1 MKKVSKKVIF
11 AIALLIILMLLSS
24 FIVFRFV
31 VSKSISNDLAN
42 DFHKRIK
49 NEHIKIEKLSKEID
63 KNPNYYILYQERAN
77 AKLKKQEIF
86 QDFINIFMPYNEY
99 PIVNDA
105 DIKADLIKTQEL
117 NPNIDINFDL
127 GFIEYKN
134 KKYNEAI
141 KLFNE
146 YIKTNQNSPNL
157 YFAHYY
163 RGLCKYKIEDVSNAI
178 SDFNTVIKLNPQFSK
193 SYTSLGNVYNA
204 YEIDN
209 VVDNQIAFNYYN
221 KAISLNNNDIEN
233 HLRKI
238 YELALSGNSNINAVM
253 TEFDKA
259 MNTNYGKY
267 CSLLYWTMGIS
278 RSIDNEQRM
287 KMAHSHYKSA
297 KILSRAIKTC
307 KYCTIPND
315 YYEDIKDI
323 QWDSYFLLI
332 NNSVDMGEIG
342 KAKKYYKQ
350 CKLFAH
356 INSYGDLY
364 CDSLLDEE
372 IR

>member
-1 MKKVSKKVIF
+1 MYKKIIIIVIL
-11 AIALLIILMLLSS
+11 AVLLHGILIFGIFQYINWQTSS
-24 FIVFRFV
+24 GKLV
-31 VSKSISNDLAN
+31 KN
-42 DFHKRIK
+42 FHQKIK

-86 QDFINIFMPYNEY
+86 QEFINIFMPYNEY
-99 PIVNDA
+99 PIINDV

-146 YIKTNQNSPNL
+146 YIKKNPSSPKL
-157 YFAHYY
+157 YFAYYY

-193 SYTSLGNVYNA
+193 SYTALGNVYNA
-204 YEIDN
+204 YEINN
-209 VVDNQIAFNYYN
+209 VLDNQIAFNHYD
-221 KAISLNNNDIEN
+221 KAISLNNNDMEN

-253 TEFDKA
+253 AEFHKA

-278 RSIDNEQRM
+278 SSIDNEQKM

-297 KILSRAIKTC
+297 KILSKAIKTC

-323 QWDSYFLLI
+323 QWDSYSLLI
-332 NNSVDMGEIG
+332 NNSVDMGDIG

-372 IR
+372 LR

>member
-1 MKKVSKKVIF
+1 MKKVSKNIIF
-11 AIALLIILMLLSS
+11 AIVLLIISLVLLN
-24 FIVFRFV
+24 FIVFRYV
-31 VSKSISNDLAN
+31 LSKSISKDLTN
-42 DFHKRIK
+42 NFYKRIK

-86 QDFINIFMPYNEY
+86 QDFVNIFMPYNKY
-99 PIVNDA
+99 PIINDA
-105 DIKADLIKTQEL
+105 DIKADLIKAQEL
-117 NPNIDINFDL
+117 NPNVDINFDL

-134 KKYNEAI
+134 EKYSEAI

-146 YIKTNQNSPNL
+146 YIQTNPNSPNL
-157 YFAHYY
+157 YLAYY
-163 RGLCKYKIEDVSNAI
+163 YKGLCNYKTEKVGNAVL
-178 SDFNTVIKLNPQFSK
+178 DFNTAIKLNPQFSK
-193 SYTSLGNVYNA
+193 SYTALGNIHNNKD
-204 YEIDN
+204 I
-209 VVDNQIAFNYYN
+209 QIAFGYYDT
-221 KAISLNNNDIEN
+221 AIKLKNNDIEN

-238 YELALSGNSNINAVM
+238 FELALSGNADTDTIMSEYHNAIH
-253 TEFDKA
+253 TD
-259 MNTNYGKY
+259 NGKF

-278 RSIDNEQRM
+278 SSIDNEQRM
-287 KMAHSHYKSA
+287 KMSHSHYKSA
-297 KILSRAIKTC
+297 KILSRTINTC
-307 KYCTIPND
+307 KYCVIPND
-315 YYEDIKDI
+315 YYEDIKDL

-332 NNSVDMGEIG
+332 NNSVNMGDIG

-372 IR
+372 LR

>member
-1 MKKVSKKVIF
+1 MYKKIIIIVIL
-11 AIALLIILMLLSS
+11 AALLHGL
-24 FIVFRFV
+24 FIFGIFQYINLQTPSGELV
-31 VSKSISNDLAN
+31 KI
-42 DFHKRIK
+42 FHWKIK

-63 KNPNYYILYQERAN
+63 ENPNYYLLYQKRAY

-86 QDFINIFMPYNEY
+86 QEFINIFMPYNDY
-99 PIVNDA
+99 SIVDDA
-105 DIKADLIKTQEL
+105 DIRADLIKAQKL

-127 GFIEYKN
+127 GFIGYKN

-146 YIKTNQNSPNL
+146 YIKTNPYSPNL
-157 YFAHYY
+157 HLAYYY
-163 RGLCKYKIEDVSNAI
+163 RGLCNYETENVSNAI
-178 SDFNTVIKLNPQFSK
+178 SDFNTAIKLNPQFSK
-193 SYTSLGNVYNA
+193 SYTALGNVYNA
-204 YEIDN
+204 YKIDN
-209 VVDNQIAFNYYN
+209 VVDNQIAFNYYD

-278 RSIDNEQRM
+278 SSIDNEQKM

-297 KILSRAIKTC
+297 KILSKAIKTC
-307 KYCTIPND
+307 KYCIIPKD
-315 YYEDIKDI
+315 YYEDIKNI
-323 QWDSYFLLI
+323 QWDSYYLLI
-332 NNSVDMGEIG
+332 NNSVDMGDIG

-350 CKLFAH
+350 YKLFAH
-356 INSYGDLY
+356 INSYGNLY
-364 CDSLLDEE
+364 CDSLLDDEL
-372 IR
+372 R

>member
-11 AIALLIILMLLSS
+11 AIVLLIILMLLSN

-31 VSKSISNDLAN
+31 VSKFVSNDLTN
-42 DFHKRIK
+42 DFYKRIK

-86 QDFINIFMPYNEY
+86 QDFVNIFMPYNEY
-99 PIVNDA
+99 PIINDA

-134 KKYNEAI
+134 EKYCEAI

-146 YIKTNQNSPNL
+146 YIKTNSNSPNL
-157 YFAHYY
+157 YLAYYY
-163 RGLCKYKIEDVSNAI
+163 RGLCNYKTEKASNAI
-178 SDFNTVIKLNPQFSK
+178 LDFNTSIKLNPQFSK
-193 SYTSLGNVYNA
+193 SYTALGNMYNNKNIQA
-204 YEIDN
+204 
-209 VVDNQIAFNYYN
+209 AFEYYDT
-221 KAISLNNNDIEN
+221 AIKLNNNDIEN

-238 YELALSGNSNINAVM
+238 FELALSGNTDTNTIMSEYHNAIH
-253 TEFDKA
+253 TD
-259 MNTNYGKY
+259 NGKF

-278 RSIDNEQRM
+278 SSIDNEQRM
-287 KMAHSHYKSA
+287 KMAHSHHKSA
-297 KILSRAIKTC
+297 KILAKAIKTC
-307 KYCTIPND
+307 KYCIIPND
-315 YYEDIKDI
+315 YYEDIKDL
-323 QWDSYFLLI
+323 QWDGYFLLI
-332 NNSVDMGEIG
+332 NNSKNMGDMG
-342 KAKKYYKQ
+342 KARKYYKQ

-372 IR
+372 LR